1 MYIYICIHICIY
13 TYSHTRRIHR
23 RAAGAKGSAATGP
36 PWSLS
41 VLPSGIYLFVFVARV
56 SVYHTGGLFCVF
68 VGLFGVN
75 TGLFNLFVFV
85 ARVSECIPHWR
96 ALLRVC
102 RPF

>member
-1 MYIYICIHICIY
+1 MHIYTYIYIIY
-13 TYSHTRRIHR
+13 RP
-23 RAAGAKGSAATGP
+23 AARAKGSAATGL
-36 PWSLS
+36 PWSLY
-41 VLPSGIYLFVFVARV
+41 VLPSSIHLFVFVARV
-56 SVYHTGGLFCVF
+56 SVYHTRGLFGVF